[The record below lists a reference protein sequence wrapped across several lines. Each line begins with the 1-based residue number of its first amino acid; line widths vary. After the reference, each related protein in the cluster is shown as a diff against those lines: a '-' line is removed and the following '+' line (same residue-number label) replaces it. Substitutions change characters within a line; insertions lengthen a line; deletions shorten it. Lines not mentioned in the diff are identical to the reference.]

1 MRCSRWDFCT
11 GLLAVF
17 PLEAAQPSGV
27 GCPVPVQGLLAMRD
41 QAVLAAE
48 LQKLVLKIFW
58 SATYMGIPAL
68 LLQEAQFVGWMT
80 SLLEAVKQPVPQ
92 VGPMGSQKG
101 CTSCAADLTSDS
113 QALHVQFAAPYTRQ
127 AAMLHHRRLS
137 HEHNTELCASVLS
150 TQPLLVGAERLDL
163 VLVLTNGRRIGLG

>member
-1 MRCSRWDFCT
+1 MGYLHRLASRVPARHRTALRHEVALRCLVLMQS
-11 GLLAVF
+11 
-17 PLEAAQPSGV
+17 
-27 GCPVPVQGLLAMRD
+27 LLAMRD

-101 CTSCAADLTSDS
+101 CTSCA
-113 QALHVQFAAPYTRQ
+113 
-127 AAMLHHRRLS
+127 
-137 HEHNTELCASVLS
+137 
-150 TQPLLVGAERLDL
+150 VGL
-163 VLVLTNGRRIGLG
+163 NS

>member
-1 MRCSRWDFCT
+1 MGYLHRLASRVLARHRTALRHEVALRCLDLMQS
-11 GLLAVF
+11 
-17 PLEAAQPSGV
+17 
-27 GCPVPVQGLLAMRD
+27 LLAMRD

-101 CTSCAADLTSDS
+101 CTWAHLQEGLTSRCS
-113 QALHVQFAAPYTRQ
+113 GQACVLCCALHKRPCNPSPEQ
-127 AAMLHHRRLS
+127 AIA
-137 HEHNTELCASVLS
+137 
-150 TQPLLVGAERLDL
+150 
-163 VLVLTNGRRIGLG
+163 

>member
-1 MRCSRWDFCT
+1 MQS
-11 GLLAVF
+11 
-17 PLEAAQPSGV
+17 
-27 GCPVPVQGLLAMRD
+27 LLAMRD

-92 VGPMGSQKG
+92 VSPMGSQKG
-101 CTSCAADLTSDS
+101 CMWAHLQEGLTS
-113 QALHVQFAAPYTRQ
+113 Q
-127 AAMLHHRRLS
+127 
-137 HEHNTELCASVLS
+137 
-150 TQPLLVGAERLDL
+150 
-163 VLVLTNGRRIGLG
+163 

>member
-1 MRCSRWDFCT
+1 MGYLHRLASRVPARHRTALRHEVALRCLDLMQS
-11 GLLAVF
+11 
-17 PLEAAQPSGV
+17 
-27 GCPVPVQGLLAMRD
+27 LLAMRD

-92 VGPMGSQKG
+92 VSPMGSQTG
-101 CTSCAADLTSDS
+101 
-113 QALHVQFAAPYTRQ
+113 LHVGPSSGGSHQSMIRPSMCALLHPTQETLQSFTKQ
-127 AAMLHHRRLS
+127 AIPMSTTQLWA
-137 HEHNTELCASVLS
+137 TESF
-150 TQPLLVGAERLDL
+150 
-163 VLVLTNGRRIGLG
+163 